1 MQNRILKLQSEKS
14 LEPNSPSNQGAS
26 SGVWDRRTLQTV
38 WQYPSSILYGCTE
51 EQQLYSVEE
60 VFDRIDNKFI
70 NFYGEYGR
78 KIVNTRR
85 TEWNKDDEMNLKML

>member
-1 MQNRILKLQSEKS
+1 MNTILESAEIKAQRGTDKK
-14 LEPNSPSNQGAS
+14 
-26 SGVWDRRTLQTV
+26 
-38 WQYPSSILYGCTE
+38 
-51 EQQLYSVEE
+51 QLYTVEE

-85 TEWNKDDEMNLKML
+85 MEWNKDAMENFKML

>member
-1 MQNRILKLQSEKS
+1 MSEIVEAAK
-14 LEPNSPSNQGAS
+14 
-26 SGVWDRRTLQTV
+26 RTTQD
-38 WQYPSSILYGCTE
+38 CTE

-78 KIVNTRR
+78 KIVNARR
-85 TEWNKDDEMNLKML
+85 TEWNQADKVNLKML